1 MHGHVLDLADQKVD
15 FIFIPFIVN
24 AKAKEGNT
32 TSNCNCPWIQSYPF
46 MVKAALKN
54 KIPEEK
60 LLIPVLHFKY
70 FKSVLQSE
78 LSSFFS
84 SKFGLTASRI
94 KAAIHKADKVQGE
107 FESKL
112 VQTGREI
119 LSDLPATCS
128 PLVILG
134 RPYNSMDPFLNL
146 GLMEKLIDHNIYPV
160 PLDFLPLTYEEIFRD
175 YRSMYWPNGQK
186 IMAAA
191 RMVARDERLHAVYL
205 SNFRCGP
212 DSFIVHYVNEEMK
225 DKPYLHLEVDEHS
238 ADAGMITR
246 IEAFLDSLKGT
257 EKNRKEKQPVY
268 RPRPGKPSPGRDR
281 VLYFPYM
288 NDNAHAISAAARSC
302 GIPSEVLPMQD
313 EKDLELGRKYTSS
326 RECFPMI
333 CTTGSF
339 LKKLM
344 EPGVDP
350 AKTSFFM
357 PDHNGP
363 CRFGHYNHLQRIIFD
378 RLGYEKAEILTP
390 SNDSS
395 YADVAG
401 EDARKFRFNAWK
413 GFVSVDFLRKL
424 LQEIKPYELQKGET
438 EKVYRKSLNRIIRC
452 IESETKGLH
461 ELLVEITN
469 EFMAI
474 PVDMSYRKPVM
485 VVIGEIFMRDNAFCN
500 GNIIQRLEAL
510 GLETLVAPF
519 SEWISYSTYRY
530 TRDSVWKRDRKGYFK
545 SKVQGLAQELSHHYL
560 LKNIREKVDNEKDVP
575 LSSMLQLCNKY
586 IHKDYDGDPPVAMGT
601 ATYLADKGIA
611 GIAAILPF
619 TCLPGTLVASV
630 SDIFRKDHNN
640 IPWINIAYDGQDSV
654 SLETRLQ
661 AFAYQVK
668 EFAGTS
674 KADFLVR

>member
-1 MHGHVLDLADQKVD
+1 
-15 FIFIPFIVN
+15 
-24 AKAKEGNT
+24 
-32 TSNCNCPWIQSYPF
+32 
-46 MVKAALKN
+46 
-54 KIPEEK
+54 
-60 LLIPVLHFKY
+60 
-70 FKSVLQSE
+70 
-78 LSSFFS
+78 
-84 SKFGLTASRI
+84 
-94 KAAIHKADKVQGE
+94 
-107 FESKL
+107 
-112 VQTGREI
+112 
-119 LSDLPATCS
+119 
-128 PLVILG
+128 
-134 RPYNSMDPFLNL
+134 
-146 GLMEKLIDHNIYPV
+146 
-160 PLDFLPLTYEEIFRD
+160 
-175 YRSMYWPNGQK
+175 
-186 IMAAA
+186 MAAA